1 MYVEEQP
8 TPNKKVSVN
17 GFKITSSLYST
28 PWMWEEGKTKHL
40 WRYCTLHT
48 RNGNVI
54 VKILF
59 YVAEVYALRFN
70 EANEQKG
77 IV

>member
-1 MYVEEQP
+1 MYVEEQS
-8 TPNKKVSVN
+8 TPNEKVN
-17 GFKITSSLYST
+17 GSKLTSSLYST
-28 PWMWEEGKTKHL
+28 PSMWEEGKTKHL

-48 RNGNVI
+48 SSGNVI

-70 EANEQKG
+70 ELMS
-77 IV
+77 